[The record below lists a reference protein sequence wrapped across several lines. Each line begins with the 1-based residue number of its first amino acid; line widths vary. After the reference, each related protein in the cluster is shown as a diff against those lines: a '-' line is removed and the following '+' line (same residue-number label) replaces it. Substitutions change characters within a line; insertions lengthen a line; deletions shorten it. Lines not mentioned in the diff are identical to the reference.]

1 MLQILKLCAEKW
13 KYMSDEEKE
22 DFVEMEDQER
32 ERMKMR
38 AVREEGREE
47 EDSAEELS
55 DEELAELTMLVHGN
69 QEDDIG

>member
-1 MLQILKLCAEKW
+1 
-13 KYMSDEEKE
+13 MSDEEKE

-32 ERMKMR
+32 ERMRMR
-38 AVREEGREE
+38 AVREEWREE